1 MYLGASIRIIPC
13 SGGQYASFDTPHAY
27 LKTKF
32 QHLKFSKT
40 QKRAWPFWY
49 VCQSGVVQS
58 MFSELGR
65 QYASFGTHKL
75 SVEQF

>member
-13 SGGQYASFDTPHAY
+13 SGGQYACFDTPHAC
-27 LKTKF
+27 LRQSFNISNF
-32 QHLKFSKT
+32 QKNKE
-40 QKRAWPFWY
+40 RVWPFWY

-65 QYASFGTHKL
+65 QYASFGTHKP

>member
-32 QHLKFSKT
+32 QHLKFFEKIKKGRGRFGMSANLEWFK
-40 QKRAWPFWY
+40 
-49 VCQSGVVQS
+49 VCFLSSGVNMLLLVPTS
-58 MFSELGR
+58 L
-65 QYASFGTHKL
+65 
-75 SVEQF
+75 V